1 MAPGILNKLLE
12 LIEGWSRQVWA
23 LCLQSIL
30 TNSAQ
35 GKKRVRPLQMIQL
48 IRNYYINVWQTGMI
62 TEFHNFIICQHWDHT
77 LHIIILLSQLNWPH
91 CLLLSFNWHFPHP
104 WLMRKRHTQIHNS
117 YLFLK
122 KFSWIS
128 GCFPHSSFRF
138 LCYHV
143 PGKDMVKNLR
153 ILKCKIA
160 LHKNLNKHKIIPV
173 IFSV

>member
-1 MAPGILNKLLE
+1 ME

-91 CLLLSFNWHFPHP
+91 CLLLSFNWHFSHP

-117 YLFLK
+117 YLFLE

-160 LHKNLNKHKIIPV
+160 LHKNLNKHKII
-173 IFSV
+173 ILSV